1 MNSSL
6 VFFRPLHMAAVLGA
20 LCAGSACADMLVL
33 SAEADGQYDYG
44 IQRDPNHGLVVL
56 LGDEITLSGLS
67 GVTAASVLPD
77 LAFAFSLGTISA
89 TSVTIVDTTAF
100 VLDPLP
106 VGHTISALQVI
117 SSASST
123 GLVDYQIQTR
133 IEGVL
138 SGTVCGPV
146 AAAPE
151 PRAWPILIALAA
163 VLVLGRSGYRG
174 CTGWQLTFQ
183 ANVGLS

>member
-77 LAFAFSLGTISA
+77 LAFAFSLGTVSA

-100 VLDPLP
+100 VPGEPYYFGATGNFIRFINWSRGLPDP
-106 VGHTISALQVI
+106 
-117 SSASST
+117 
-123 GLVDYQIQTR
+123 D
-133 IEGVL
+133 
-138 SGTVCGPV
+138 
-146 AAAPE
+146 
-151 PRAWPILIALAA
+151 
-163 VLVLGRSGYRG
+163 
-174 CTGWQLTFQ
+174 
-183 ANVGLS
+183 

>member
-44 IQRDPNHGLVVL
+44 IQLDPNHGLVVL
-56 LGDEITLSGLS
+56 LGDEITLGGLS
-67 GVTAASVLPD
+67 CVTLRRAFYPILLLPF
-77 LAFAFSLGTISA
+77 LSA
-89 TSVTIVDTTAF
+89 QYRPRPSQSWIQP
-100 VLDPLP
+100 PLFP
-106 VGHTISALQVI
+106 VSHTISALQVI

-133 IEGVL
+133 SEGVL
-138 SGTVCGPV
+138 SGTIRGPM